1 MKEKY
6 FMVFCTCPD
15 EVVAGSIARTL
26 VAERLAAC
34 VNRVTGLRSTYAW
47 DGALHDDA
55 EVLLLAKTTGRQ
67 LANLSARIEALH
79 PYDVPEI
86 VGVEI
91 GGGSERY
98 LAWIGQSVTQPE

>member
-6 FMVFCTCPD
+6 FLVLCTCPD
-15 EVVAGSIARTL
+15 EAVAQSIARTL
-26 VAERLAAC
+26 VLEGLAAC

-47 DGALHDDA
+47 EGSLHDDP
-55 EVLLLAKTTGRQ
+55 EVLLLAKTTGVQ

-79 PYDVPEI
+79 PYDLPE
-86 VGVEI
+86 VVAVEI

>member
-1 MKEKY
+1 MKNKY

-15 EVVAGSIARTL
+15 EAVAGSIARTL

-47 DGALHDDA
+47 EGAIHDEA
-55 EVLLLAKTTGRQ
+55 EVLLLAKTTGEQ
-67 LANLSARIEALH
+67 LANLSTRIQALH

-91 GGGSERY
+91 GEGSERY
-98 LAWIGQSVTQPE
+98 LAWIGQSVTNTE